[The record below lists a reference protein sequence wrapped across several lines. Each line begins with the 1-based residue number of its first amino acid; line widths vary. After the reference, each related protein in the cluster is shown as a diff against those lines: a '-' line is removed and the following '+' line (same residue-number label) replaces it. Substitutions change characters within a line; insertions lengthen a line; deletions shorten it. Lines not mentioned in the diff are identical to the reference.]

1 MSHDATSR
9 ALFARAEGLLP
20 GGVSSPVRAFRGVG
34 GTPRFMR
41 RGEGPYLI
49 DADGNRLVDLVC
61 SWGPLILGHAHPEVV
76 EAVSRVLRDG
86 STFGAP
92 TEIELELAE
101 RVVATFSAIDLVRFV
116 SSGTEAGMS
125 VVRLARGAT
134 GRTGLVKF
142 DGCYHG
148 HADPLLAAAGSG
160 VATLG
165 LPDSAGVSAATT
177 ADTIVVPFNDLEAVE
192 RVFAARGDQ
201 IAAILLEAVAGNMGV
216 VPPAPGFLAGLRAI
230 ADRHGALLVID
241 EVMTG
246 WRVDPAGAQVR
257 YDVRPD
263 LVCLG
268 KVIGGGFPAAAY
280 GGRRD
285 LMLQVAPVGPVY
297 QAGTLSGNP
306 VAMAAGLA
314 TLDVLA
320 RGEAWPAADRFAAA
334 LEAGLREAA
343 ERVGIP
349 LTVQRVGT
357 MLTPFFTEDPVRNY
371 ADARA
376 ADAAR
381 YGRFFH
387 AMLDA
392 GVYLP
397 PSAFE
402 ASFTSAAHGDAEL
415 ERILAALPNA
425 LTA

>member
-1 MSHDATSR
+1 
-9 ALFARAEGLLP
+9 
-20 GGVSSPVRAFRGVG
+20 
-34 GTPRFMR
+34 
-41 RGEGPYLI
+41 
-49 DADGNRLVDLVC
+49 
-61 SWGPLILGHAHPEVV
+61 
-76 EAVSRVLRDG
+76 
-86 STFGAP
+86 
-92 TEIELELAE
+92 
-101 RVVATFSAIDLVRFV
+101 
-116 SSGTEAGMS
+116 
-125 VVRLARGAT
+125 
-134 GRTGLVKF
+134 
-142 DGCYHG
+142 
-148 HADPLLAAAGSG
+148 
-160 VATLG
+160 
-165 LPDSAGVSAATT
+165 
-177 ADTIVVPFNDLEAVE
+177 
-192 RVFAARGDQ
+192 
-201 IAAILLEAVAGNMGV
+201 
-216 VPPAPGFLAGLRAI
+216 
-230 ADRHGALLVID
+230 
-241 EVMTG
+241 
-246 WRVDPAGAQVR
+246 
-257 YDVRPD
+257 
-263 LVCLG
+263 
-268 KVIGGGFPAAAY
+268 GGFPAAAY